1 MKAESIG
8 LLESRAF
15 WQNHAVA
22 EIAKVFACLALDHVA
37 FDDRGEQLQSIGR
50 WHPPLTKNSRHAPLA
65 TRHPCFRTLMK
76 RARRSAES
84 CALQTFGDHLRRERL
99 AELADLNPRTG
110 QKIEAGAPAFH

>member
-1 MKAESIG
+1 
-8 LLESRAF
+8 
-15 WQNHAVA
+15 
-22 EIAKVFACLALDHVA
+22 
-37 FDDRGEQLQSIGR
+37 
-50 WHPPLTKNSRHAPLA
+50 
-65 TRHPCFRTLMK
+65 MK